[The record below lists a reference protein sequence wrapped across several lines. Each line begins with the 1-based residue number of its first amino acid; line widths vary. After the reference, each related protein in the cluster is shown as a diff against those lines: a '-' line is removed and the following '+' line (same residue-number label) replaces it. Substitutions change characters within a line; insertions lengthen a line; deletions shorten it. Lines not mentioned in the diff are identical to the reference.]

1 VNFSNLV
8 ITILIKLK
16 HGMPLKFQNL
26 KYKVDYMSKMENN
39 LAMKVTHQ
47 GKWKVFDEFEIECYV
62 TNNDIRLLSLRGTA
76 RALDIKGNGSG
87 GLLRNLQSKWLQP
100 YLSDQLK
107 EWVLWAANEKIKPIE
122 VLFGPPIIPFKASFF
137 VDICKAY
144 ILANNDKALSEAQMR
159 IYHRLISLM
168 TAFAKAGIDDMV
180 DQITGYHEH
189 KRKDELLKIL
199 KLYISEEFLEWT
211 KMFPEEFYEQIFR
224 LKGWGSFEKAGQKM
238 PQVVG
243 QYTNDIV
250 YERLP
255 DKVLGE
261 LKKKVRKS
269 EKGNNLVK
277 FHQGLSKDYGISH
290 LEKHLVAVIALMK
303 ASSCWEHFLEMLDK
317 TYRRCGQSVLRL
329 Y

>member
-1 VNFSNLV
+1 MNFSDLV
-8 ITILIKLK
+8 ITILIKLN
-16 HGMPLKFQNL
+16 HGMPRQFQNL
-26 KYKVDYMSKMENN
+26 KHKVNNMSKIENN
-39 LAMKVTHQ
+39 PTSKVTHQ
-47 GKWKVFDEFEIECYV
+47 GKWKVYDGFEIECYV
-62 TNNDIRLLSLRGTA
+62 TNDGVRLLSLRGTA

-107 EWVLWAANEKIKPIE
+107 EWILWATNEKIEPIE

-144 ILANNDKALSEAQMR
+144 ILANNDKSLSEAQMR

-168 TAFAKAGIDDMV
+168 TAFAKVGIDSMIDE
-180 DQITGYHEH
+180 ITGYQEDR
-189 KRKDELLKIL
+189 RKDELQKIL

-224 LKGWGSFEKAGQKM
+224 LKGWGSFLKAGQKM

-255 DKVLGE
+255 EKVLAE
-261 LKKKVRKS
+261 LKKKVKKS

-277 FHQGLSKDYGISH
+277 LHQGLSKDYGISH
-290 LEKHLVAVIALMK
+290 LEKHLIAVVALMK
-303 ASSCWEHFLEMLDK
+303 ASLCWEHFLEMLDK

>member
-1 VNFSNLV
+1 
-8 ITILIKLK
+8 
-16 HGMPLKFQNL
+16 MPLKFQNFIYEDNNMNQL
-26 KYKVDYMSKMENN
+26 ENSPIG
-39 LAMKVTHQ
+39 KVTHQ
-47 GKWKVFDEFEIECYV
+47 GKWKVYDEFDIDCYV
-62 TNNDIRLLSLRGTA
+62 TNNGIRLLSLRGTA

-107 EWVLWAANEKIKPIE
+107 EWILSATNEKIKPIE
-122 VLFGPPIIPFKASFF
+122 VLFGPPIIPFKASFL

-144 ILANNDKALSEAQMR
+144 ILANNDKALLESQMR
-159 IYHRLISLM
+159 TYYRLISLM
-168 TAFAKAGIDDMV
+168 TAFAKVGIDAMV
-180 DQITGYHEH
+180 DEITGYQEDR
-189 KRKDELLKIL
+189 RKDELQKIL

-224 LKGWGSFEKAGQKM
+224 LKGWGSFQKAGQKM

-255 DKVLGE
+255 DRVLAE
-261 LKKKVRKS
+261 PKKKVRKS

-277 FHQGLSKDYGISH
+277 LHQGLSKDYGISH
-290 LEKHLVAVIALMK
+290 LEKHLIAVVALMK
-303 ASSCWEHFLEMLDK
+303 ASLCWEHFLEMLDK
-317 TYRRCGQSVLRL
+317 TYRRYGQSILRL